1 MEQGAA
7 LRVLGQACEAADQ
20 RAEAHARFR
29 QSLEMLEAIQSR
41 PELGQT
47 LLAYGRFLARE
58 DEAAG
63 RALIARALSLFEEMD
78 ATGWIEEARR
88 AQTETE
94 IAKE

>member
-1 MEQGAA
+1 MSP
-7 LRVLGQACEAADQ
+7 V
-20 RAEAHARFR
+20 
-29 QSLEMLEAIQSR
+29 SR
-41 PELGQT
+41 SR
-47 LLAYGRFLARE
+47 GRLCDKAPVT
-58 DEAAG
+58 AAG

>member
-1 MEQGAA
+1 
-7 LRVLGQACEAADQ
+7 VLGQACEAAGQ

-29 QSLEMLEAIQSR
+29 QSREMLEAIQSR

-47 LLAYGRFLARE
+47 LLAYGRFLAGE

-78 ATGWIEEARR
+78 ATGWIEEASR
-88 AQTETE
+88 AQTETSASE
-94 IAKE
+94 K